1 MLTQIL
7 KDTAIIERKLEASHA
22 LGQDVAWQNVGTF
35 YCRLVPVDTEGR
47 IAYQQYAGR
56 YIGRFIF
63 RGTPELSLNHRILHK
78 GDIYIPIDP
87 PQDIECGSMIVVR
100 RE

>member
-7 KDTAIIERKLEASHA
+7 RDTAVIERKLEVSHA
-22 LGQDVAWQNVGTF
+22 LGQDVAWQNVGT
-35 YCRLVPVDTEGR
+35 YWCRLVPVDTEGR

-63 RGTPELSLNHRILHK
+63 RGRPELSLNHRIIH
-78 GDIYIPIDP
+78 GGRVYIPIDP

-100 RE
+100 QE